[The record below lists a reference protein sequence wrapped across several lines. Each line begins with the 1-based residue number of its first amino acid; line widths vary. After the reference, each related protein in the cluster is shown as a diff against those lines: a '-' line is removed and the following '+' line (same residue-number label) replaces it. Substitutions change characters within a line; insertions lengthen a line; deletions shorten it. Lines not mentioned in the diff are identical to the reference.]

1 MRERSHNTT
10 TICDFNNSRKHV
22 LQRHIEAVHE
32 RMKSHKYSMCDFNF
46 KVVLNKHIE
55 DVHEGTKPH
64 KSQMFNL

>member
-1 MRERSHNTT
+1 MRERSHNTVPQFV
-10 TICDFNNSRKHV
+10 ISIIHV
-22 LQRHIEAVHE
+22 NMSYRDILKLFMRERNHISTQCVI
-32 RMKSHKYSMCDFNF
+32 SI